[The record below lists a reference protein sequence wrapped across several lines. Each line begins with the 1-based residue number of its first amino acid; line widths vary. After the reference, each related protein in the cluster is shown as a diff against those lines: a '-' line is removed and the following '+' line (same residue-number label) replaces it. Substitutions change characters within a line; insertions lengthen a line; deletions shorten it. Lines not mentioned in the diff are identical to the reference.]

1 MVAVAYWRWPFT
13 RGSNCKA
20 LTGKVLVFWI
30 SGHLWEVVAYKRWLH
45 MEVQLYYWE
54 DSYQKISSTFLLHS
68 FLLQTALTPF
78 EGLCGFRPLAEIQNF
93 VKTIPE
99 LAAVIGQEAA
109 DAVAASSSGLCNKLF
124 FP

>member
-1 MVAVAYWRWPFT
+1 M
-13 RGSNCKA
+13 
-20 LTGKVLVFWI
+20 
-30 SGHLWEVVAYKRWLH
+30 
-45 MEVQLYYWE
+45 
-54 DSYQKISSTFLLHS
+54 HS

-109 DAVAASSSGLCNKLF
+109 DAVAASSSGLCNIF
-124 FP
+124 FPKNSGESVFIDRSCTETALVFLLL

>member
-1 MVAVAYWRWPFT
+1 M
-13 RGSNCKA
+13 
-20 LTGKVLVFWI
+20 
-30 SGHLWEVVAYKRWLH
+30 
-45 MEVQLYYWE
+45 
-54 DSYQKISSTFLLHS
+54 HS

-109 DAVAASSSGLCNKLF
+109 DAVAASASGLCTKGFFIQEVKRGCFYKYKLCGSCTGTSATVRSGVF
-124 FP
+124 YQFSLGWL